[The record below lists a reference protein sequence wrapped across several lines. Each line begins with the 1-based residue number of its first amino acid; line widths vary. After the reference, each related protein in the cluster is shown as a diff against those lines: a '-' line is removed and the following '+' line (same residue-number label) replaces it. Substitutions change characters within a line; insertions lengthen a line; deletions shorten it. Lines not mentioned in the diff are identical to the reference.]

1 MIKTKQKLI
10 SLEDISLLTGYS
22 VSYILS
28 IIERYSVPC
37 KSHRGK
43 IYVRKEWLDEF
54 LTKYTFNAFLKREH
68 HLPLLNKSL
77 QFKKEKSTLHTN
89 INNIKKVLKHIGPN
103 DSYLDDDLTASWQQ
117 EFWRHHK
124 KIQSD
129 FNQKAK
135 QEKQKRQLA
144 LYTKMS
150 YEPIPL
156 RRHHRSI
163 ILYKKPSL
171 PTKINKVTAIVLAI
185 IVLMMVLGSSY
196 QFIYEFLLPQ
206 NLSYHQLQYPKPTS
220 KTLSRYIIL
229 NKDKFTKDII
239 FVSPDDLFGGKVA
252 GISEVNKDIVQRGC
266 FKKKSA
272 LEKIIDKINE
282 YLKFLSNE

>member
-1 MIKTKQKLI
+1 MISVENI
-10 SLEDISLLTGYS
+10 SLVTGYS
-22 VSYILS
+22 VAYILS
-28 IIERYSVPC
+28 VIKRYSVPY
-37 KSHRGK
+37 KSYRGK
-43 IYVRKEWLDEF
+43 VYVKKEWLNEF
-54 LTKYTFNAFLKREH
+54 LAKYTFNAFLRRQRNL
-68 HLPLLNKSL
+68 HLINKQL

-89 INNIKKVLKHIGPN
+89 VSNIKKVLKNIGPN
-103 DSYLDDDLTASWQQ
+103 DSYLDDDLATNWQQ

-124 KIQSD
+124 KIQSN

-144 LYTKMS
+144 LYAKMS

-156 RRHHRSI
+156 KRHHKSI

-171 PTKINKVTAIVLAI
+171 PAKINKITAIVLAI
-185 IVLMMVLGSSY
+185 IVLMMILGSSY
-196 QFIYEFLLPQ
+196 QFIYESLLPQ
-206 NLSYHQLQYPKPTS
+206 NLSYHKLKYPKPTS

-229 NKDKFTKDII
+229 NKDKFTKDAI

-252 GISEVNKDIVQRGC
+252 GVSEVNKDIVQKRYLN
-266 FKKKSA
+266 KKSV
-272 LEKIIDKINE
+272 LGKILDKINE